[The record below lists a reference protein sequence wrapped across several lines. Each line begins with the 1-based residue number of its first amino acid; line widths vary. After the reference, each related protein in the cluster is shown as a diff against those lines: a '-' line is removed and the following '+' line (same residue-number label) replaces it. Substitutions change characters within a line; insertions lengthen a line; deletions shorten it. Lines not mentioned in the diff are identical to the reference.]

1 MTVFNPA
8 DEVRDLIAREKWT
21 DQDQPTLSGWLQ
33 RMCRTAV
40 RELSASGVGVS
51 LISEAGDLLTAAAS
65 DRISMAVEELQITL
79 GQGPCRA
86 TYAAGREVLV
96 PDLHAAGEEMWQGYA
111 AAAREYGV
119 RSVFAFPLQYGTA
132 RIGALDVYRSQTG
145 ELSELHTQRA
155 LTFADVA
162 MRGLLDASERSG
174 GMAALFTADTETRL
188 EIYQAQGMV
197 MVQLGVGAPEA
208 LSRMRAHA
216 FATETRLFQIADDV
230 IAGKLHLVRD
240 SP

>member
-1 MTVFNPA
+1 
-8 DEVRDLIAREKWT
+8 
-21 DQDQPTLSGWLQ
+21 
-33 RMCRTAV
+33 MCRTAV

-51 LISEAGDLLTAAAS
+51 LISDNGDLLTAAAS
-65 DRISMAVEELQITL
+65 DTTSMAVEELQFTL
-79 GQGPCRA
+79 GRGPCKA
-86 TYAAGREVLV
+86 AYSAGRPVLV
-96 PDLHAAGEEMWQGYA
+96 PDLNAGGEEMWQGYA
-111 AAAREYGV
+111 AAASEYGV

-145 ELSELHTQRA
+145 DLSELHTLRA
-155 LTFADVA
+155 LTFAEVA

-216 FATETRLFQIADDV
+216 FATETRLSQVADDV
-230 IAGKLHLVRD
+230 IGRTLHMERD